1 MPQTKT
7 NDISPGFAKRKK
19 SKMGKR
25 SVTVFI
31 ILMISVPMIKWLV
44 FWLGVNLTSF
54 AYAFRDVRGNWTL
67 VNFQDF
73 FKSLSTA
80 GAELNIS
87 LKNTLI
93 YFLIGVGITT
103 PSGFFVA
110 YFLFKRIMGRAV
122 FRVMFYLPGIISV
135 VVLTMVFKQFI
146 MPFGPLDGVLRSL
159 SIGKIPPSGL
169 LGQTVTAT
177 KTIVFYCIWTGFG
190 GSFMILGGAMS
201 RIPLDVLE
209 SARLDGCG
217 AFREAVQ
224 LILPLVWPTL
234 ATLLVFT
241 MTGIFNASGPVLT
254 LVTGDYGTSTISF
267 WIFNKVNGDAATGR
281 GGGQYNIVSAT
292 GLLFTLILVPV
303 ILLCRKLVEKVP
315 DVEY

>member
-1 MPQTKT
+1 
-7 NDISPGFAKRKK
+7 
-19 SKMGKR
+19 
-25 SVTVFI
+25 
-31 ILMISVPMIKWLV
+31 
-44 FWLGVNLTSF
+44 
-54 AYAFRDVRGNWTL
+54 
-67 VNFQDF
+67 
-73 FKSLSTA
+73 
-80 GAELNIS
+80 
-87 LKNTLI
+87 
-93 YFLIGVGITT
+93 
-103 PSGFFVA
+103 
-110 YFLFKRIMGRAV
+110 

-146 MPFGPLDGVLRSL
+146 MPNGPLDGLLRSL
-159 SIGKIPPSGL
+159 GFNGISPRGL
-169 LGQTVTAT
+169 LGRSVTAT

-190 GSFMILGGAMS
+190 GAFMILGGAMS

-254 LVTGDYGTSTISF
+254 LVNGDYDTSTLAY
-267 WIFNKVNGDAATGR
+267 WIFNKVNGDQFGR
-281 GGGQYNIVSAT
+281 GGGQYNIVSAA
-292 GLLFTLILVPV
+292 GLFFTFVLIPV
-303 ILLCRKLVEKVP
+303 TMLCRWLIEKVP